1 MVKGKVKG
9 ILVFSL
15 LVIVIII
22 AINVFDA
29 KPKRNEQQADQ
40 ADISDE
46 TDTSKDSSRVPSVMQ
61 PDTDVMTYDPED
73 TIYYKTYYDDFS
85 EGKIMYIDYA
95 PHMEMKEE
103 LEDYFEE
110 DSNYDSLDRLVSM
123 FYDNRTIE
131 LEEEELEELF
141 WVHGYSISFHNT
153 EFREYHLRVVG
164 ITKKM
169 GHHYILSAY

>member
-46 TDTSKDSSRVPSVMQ
+46 ADTSKDSSRVPSVMQ

-103 LEDYFEE
+103 LEEA
-110 DSNYDSLDRLVSM
+110 
-123 FYDNRTIE
+123 
-131 LEEEELEELF
+131 ELEELF

-153 EFREYHLRVVG
+153 EFREYHLRVVE

>member
-9 ILVFSL
+9 ILAFSL

-29 KPKRNEQQADQ
+29 KPQRNEQQADQ

-46 TDTSKDSSRVPSVMQ
+46 ADTSKDSRRVPSVMQ

-103 LEDYFEE
+103 LEEA
-110 DSNYDSLDRLVSM
+110 
-123 FYDNRTIE
+123 
-131 LEEEELEELF
+131 ELEELF

-153 EFREYHLRVVG
+153 EFREYHLRVVE